1 MPWPR
6 HRERRGS
13 YDVEI
18 SGTAALV
25 TGGASGLGAATAA
38 RLAAAGVT
46 VFGLD
51 LPQSIERAGDSVPAG
66 VTLIPAD
73 VTSEAEVEAALD
85 TIVESGVPLRIVVN
99 CAGVGWAGRI
109 LSKKGPHDL
118 ELFRTVITI
127 NLLGTFNVMRLAAN
141 RMQSQSTVDDAG
153 QRGVVINTAS
163 VAAFEGQIG
172 QIAYTASKG
181 GVHAMT
187 ITAARD
193 LAQVGIR
200 VNTIAPGIVD
210 TPMLAGVTEEYRQG
224 LEASV
229 PFPSRLA
236 QPSEYAQLVQMI
248 AEHDYL
254 NGETIRMDGAI
265 RMAPR

>member
-1 MPWPR
+1 M
-6 HRERRGS
+6 
-13 YDVEI
+13 EI

-25 TGGASGLGAATAA
+25 TGGASGLGAATSA

-51 LPQSIERAGDSVPAG
+51 LPQSIERAGDNVPAG

-85 TIVESGVPLRIVVN
+85 TIVASGVPLRIVVN

-141 RMQSQSTVDDAG
+141 RIQSQSTVDDAG

-236 QPSEYAQLVQMI
+236 QPTEYAQLVQMI

>member
-1 MPWPR
+1 M
-6 HRERRGS
+6 
-13 YDVEI
+13 EI
-18 SGTAALV
+18 QGTAALI
-25 TGGASGLGAATAA
+25 TGAASGLGAATAKRFA
-38 RLAAAGVT
+38 DAGAT

-51 LPQSIERAGDSVPAG
+51 LAQSIERAGDSVPAG
-66 VTLIPAD
+66 VTLIPTD
-73 VTSEAEVEAALD
+73 VTSEAEVQAAID
-85 TIVESGVPLRIVVN
+85 QITESGVPLRIVVN

-109 LSKKGPHDL
+109 LSKNGPHDL
-118 ELFRTVITI
+118 ELFRTVITV

-141 RMQSQSTVDDAG
+141 AMQHLPTVDDSG
-153 QRGVVINTAS
+153 QRGLIVNTAS

-200 VNTIAPGIVD
+200 VNTIAPGTID
-210 TPMLAGVTEEYRQG
+210 TPMLAGVTDEYRKN
-224 LEASV
+224 LEAGI
-229 PFPSRLA
+229 PFPSRLGK
-236 QPSEYAQLVQMI
+236 PDEYAQLAQFL

-254 NGETIRMDGAI
+254 NGETIRMDGAL

>member
-1 MPWPR
+1 M
-6 HRERRGS
+6 
-13 YDVEI
+13 EI

-25 TGGASGLGAATAA
+25 TGGASGLGAATAK
-38 RLAAAGVT
+38 RLADAGAT

-51 LPQSIERAGDSVPAG
+51 LAQSIERAGDSVPEG
-66 VTLIPAD
+66 VTLIAAD
-73 VTSEAEVEAALD
+73 VTSEEEVEAALD
-85 TIVESGVPLRIVVN
+85 KIAEAGVPLRIVVN

-109 LSKKGPHDL
+109 LSKRGPHDL

-141 RMQSQSTVDDAG
+141 RMQSLETVDDAG

-193 LAQVGIR
+193 LAQAGIR

-210 TPMLAGVTEEYRQG
+210 TPMLAGVTEEYRKG

-236 QPSEYAQLVQMI
+236 QPTEYAQLGQMI